1 MDTKNKK
8 KLYIYILSIV
18 SAIVLIAAALII
30 VFSVRSCSN
39 NELND
44 TREVYITEVSTYVNL
59 DDYNDEEK
67 TLINQIIKDAEDQIK
82 ATKSSEE
89 MSKIVSDAKLKIAT
103 LPTTED
109 HNKEDLENAKI
120 DKLAE
125 IGNISSSYKKA
136 DYREKE
142 WNNIST
148 AIKNAVDDVNS
159 STSIDGVK
167 NYSLDSLKAILSSQK
182 TDKELTKE
190 ELEASKTSKI
200 NEIESIADKYPS
212 SNYYDEE
219 NSERT
224 KIIAEAI
231 KTINNFTN
239 IDEVNNYSL
248 DSYETKLKNLN
259 TKEDYKA
266 VTLDET
272 QFSIDLL
279 DKTYSGSVI
288 TPSVECSTYTQGVD
302 YTVEYTD
309 NVNVGT
315 ATLKIVPMGNTYKY
329 GFSKTFNI
337 VAKDLEP
344 SDFTIDLT
352 DETYSGSA
360 ITKEITTSLVLDTD
374 YKVEYSNNV
383 NVGEATVV
391 ITGIGNYKGSVTLN
405 FNITK
410 CTITSDLFTVD
421 LSDETYT
428 GSKIT
433 KEITTSLVLD
443 TDYRVYYDN
452 NKIVGTAEISII
464 GAGNYTGNIKLNF
477 NITVRKLKEADFKL
491 SDTSYVYDGNEK
503 LPSIITKL
511 EANDYY
517 PIYSN
522 NVNAGTANVF
532 IKSHSSNTD
541 DFVQL
546 YFTITPRTITESDF
560 SIDLKDETYKGSA
573 ITKEITSTLSL
584 TSGSDYDIEYSNN
597 TNVGVASL
605 IITFKGN
612 YNGEFRY
619 NFNIVAKDISD
630 TENVTF
636 TAYGN
641 SYTGSALEPSKI
653 EATYN
658 GINLTS
664 GVDYKITSYSNNI
677 NPTSNATVSI
687 QGLGNYTGTLDL
699 TFAIYTTNVSDLD
712 FTLRKTSFDY
722 TGSEIKP
729 TVVEPSG
736 YTFDDYSYYSITYS
750 NNINAGTASVTIT
763 GYGYYTYS
771 KVLTFTINKIDLPD
785 DFSLNDIE
793 YTGSSITS
801 SDVTITSL
809 SGLKVN
815 DDYTL
820 SVSSNDGSVG
830 SELTITITGTGSYNT
845 SSTRTLTST
854 IKAKTLTLSMFER
867 IETQNY
873 TGSAITPTVVV
884 NSSYSLTLDTDYTVA
899 YANNIDEGTASV
911 TIAGIGNYTGSV
923 VLTFDIE
930 KIKLTSSM
938 FASLEDKTYK
948 GSQWTDTYLSIKS
961 VTSSSLTKGKDFTVT
976 SLGEN
981 INVGKGTVTI
991 TGMGLYKG
999 SVTLEF
1005 NIVAKTIQKNFFTF
1019 NSDCTSYVPTL
1030 DFLYTGST
1038 INPTVYI
1045 RSGYHVTSDDY
1056 DLTYPEESI
1065 TFGNYTITITAKG
1078 NFTGTTTLTYNIV
1091 GTYQT
1096 SYDSSTKS
1104 YKITGL
1110 NDESLTEIEIP
1121 STWNDGKNGDA
1132 SVTIIGSEAF
1142 KSTLITSVVIPAS
1155 ITKIESGSRAK
1166 GAFFNCTN
1174 LKEVSL
1180 SSGLTTIGA
1189 YAFNSC
1195 TSLTS
1200 IVVPATVTSIGGN
1213 SFYGCTS
1220 LKNATLVEGLTTIDA
1235 YAFYGCT
1242 SLTSIVVPVTV
1253 TSIGQKAFASCTSLK
1268 DVTLNE
1274 GLTTIDK
1281 QAFYESTALTSIS
1294 IPASVTTINNGAFNG
1309 CSGLTSVT
1317 FKDGSKITSF
1327 DEDYIFARCSS
1338 LKTITLPE
1346 NVTSISNY
1354 MFAGCTSLTN
1364 VVIPKTITIISN
1376 TAFVKV
1382 TDKQDSGIL
1391 DNIVLNYQ
1399 GTSSDLAN
1407 VKADSNGTALSS
1419 ELKSKIKTNN

>member
-1 MDTKNKK
+1 
-8 KLYIYILSIV
+8 
-18 SAIVLIAAALII
+18 
-30 VFSVRSCSN
+30 
-39 NELND
+39 
-44 TREVYITEVSTYVNL
+44 
-59 DDYNDEEK
+59 
-67 TLINQIIKDAEDQIK
+67 
-82 ATKSSEE
+82 
-89 MSKIVSDAKLKIAT
+89 MSKIVNDAKLKIAT

-109 HNKEDLENAKI
+109 HNKEDLENAKL

-125 IGNISSSYKKA
+125 IGNVTSSYKKT

-142 WNNIST
+142 WNNITT
-148 AIKNAVDDVNS
+148 AIKNAIDDVNL

-190 ELEASKTSKI
+190 ELDAARTSKL
-200 NEIESIADKYPS
+200 NEIENIADKYPS

-224 KIIAEAI
+224 KIIEEAI
-231 KTINNFTN
+231 ETINNYTN

-248 DSYETKLKNLN
+248 DSFETKLKNLN

-266 VTLDET
+266 LTLDESLFT
-272 QFSIDLL
+272 IDLT
-279 DKTYSGSVI
+279 DKTYTGSAI
-288 TPSVECSTYTQGVD
+288 TPSVTSSTYTQGVD
-302 YTVEYTD
+302 YTVEYTN

-315 ATLKIVPMGNTYKY
+315 ATLKIVPTGNTYKY

-337 VAKDLEP
+337 VAKDLE
-344 SDFTIDLT
+344 STDFTIDLT

-360 ITKEITTSLVLDTD
+360 ITKEISSSLVLDTD
-374 YKVEYSNNV
+374 YKVEYTNNI
-383 NVGEATVV
+383 NVGEATIV
-391 ITGIGNYKGSVTLN
+391 ITGIGNFKGSVTLN

-443 TDYRVYYDN
+443 TDYRVYYNN

-491 SDTSYVYDGNEK
+491 SDTSYVYDGKEK
-503 LPSIITKL
+503 LPSIITNL
-511 EANDYY
+511 EDGDYY
-517 PIYSN
+517 PSYYN
-522 NVNAGTANVF
+522 NVKAGTARVV
-532 IKSHSSNTD
+532 IMSRGSNTEE
-541 DFVQL
+541 FAQL

-560 SIDLKDETYKGSA
+560 SIDLKDETYTGST
-573 ITKEITSTLSL
+573 ITKAISSSLSL
-584 TSGSDYDIEYSNN
+584 TSGVDYDIEYSNN

-605 IITFKGN
+605 TITFKGN
-612 YNGEFRY
+612 YSGEFSY

-636 TAYGN
+636 TAHGN

-664 GVDYKITSYSNNI
+664 GVDYKITSCTNNI
-677 NPTSNATVSI
+677 NPTSNAIVSI
-687 QGLGNYTGTLDL
+687 SGLGNYTGTLDL
-699 TFAIYTTNVSDLD
+699 TFAIYTTNVSDLN
-712 FTLRKTSFDY
+712 FTLSKTSFDY

-763 GYGYYTYS
+763 GNGYYTYY
-771 KVLTFTINKIDLPD
+771 KVLSFTINKIDLPD

-815 DDYTL
+815 EDYTL
-820 SVSSNDGSVG
+820 SVSTNDGNVG

-854 IKAKTLTLSMFER
+854 IKTKTLTLSMFER

-884 NSSYSLTLDTDYTVA
+884 NSGYSLTLDTDYIVA
-899 YANNIDEGTASV
+899 YANNTDEGTASV
-911 TIAGIGNYTGSV
+911 TITGIGNYTGSV
-923 VLTFDIE
+923 VLTFNIE

-948 GSQWTDTYLSIKS
+948 AAQWTDTYLSIKS
-961 VTSSSLTKGKDFTVT
+961 VTSPSLTKGKDFSVT

-1005 NIVAKTIQKNFFTF
+1005 NITAREISNTFFTF
-1019 NSDCTSYVPTL
+1019 NSDGSYKNNTSII
-1030 DFLYTGST
+1030 YTGVT
-1038 INPTVYI
+1038 INPNVYPRTNYSNYGI
-1045 RSGYHVTSDDY
+1045 TTDDY

-1065 TFGNYTITITAKG
+1065 IIGTYKITVTAKG

-1091 GTYQT
+1091 GTYNT
-1096 SYDSSTKS
+1096 SYSSSTKS
-1104 YKITGL
+1104 YTITGL
-1110 NDESLTEIEIP
+1110 NDTTLTKVEIP
-1121 STWNDGKNGDA
+1121 STWNDGKNGEA
-1132 SVTIIGSEAF
+1132 SVTSIAASSF
-1142 KSTLITSVVIPAS
+1142 TKNTTITSIVIPS
-1155 ITKIESGSRAK
+1155 SVTTIVGGTNST
-1166 GAFFNCTN
+1166 GAF
-1174 LKEVSL
+1174 L
-1180 SSGLTTIGA
+1180 G
-1189 YAFNSC
+1189 C

-1200 IVVPATVTSIGGN
+1200 VELSYGLTNIGAWAFSGCTSLTSVIVPATVTSLGQRAFGQ
-1213 SFYGCTS
+1213 CTKLS
-1220 LKNATLVEGLTTIDA
+1220 SVKLIYGLTTIGVQ
-1235 YAFYGCT
+1235 AFYG
-1242 SLTSIVVPVTV
+1242 
-1253 TSIGQKAFASCTSLK
+1253 
-1268 DVTLNE
+1268 D
-1274 GLTTIDK
+1274 
-1281 QAFYESTALTSIS
+1281 TALTSIS
-1294 IPASVTTINNGAFNG
+1294 IPSTVTTINNGAFNG
-1309 CSGLTSVT
+1309 CSALTSVT
-1317 FKDGSKITSF
+1317 FETYSTITF
-1327 DEDYIFARCSS
+1327 YDNIFTNCTS
-1338 LKTITLPE
+1338 LKTIILPE
-1346 NVTSISNY
+1346 NTTKINNY
-1354 MFAGCTSLTN
+1354 MFDGCTSLETFVLPSSVTTIEMYAFRGCSN
-1364 VVIPKTITIISN
+1364 LSTLVVPTSCTVIDDYAFNKSSSDTSVLSN
-1376 TAFVKV
+1376 IHICYKGSA
-1382 TDKQDSGIL
+1382 
-1391 DNIVLNYQ
+1391 
-1399 GTSSDLAN
+1399 SDLAN
-1407 VKADSNGTALSS
+1407 IKNSSGTTLNASIKAKIYTYDSTKGSVSGTWYYDD
-1419 ELKSKIKTNN
+1419 NNQIIINS